1 MPSFGFH
8 LSDCCCTMHELPEG
22 GIDQEEASGV
32 IDMKDASNES
42 I

>member
-1 MPSFGFH
+1 MLSFGFH
-8 LSDCCCTMHELPEG
+8 LSDCCCTIHGLPEG
-22 GIDQEEASGV
+22 GIDQEEASEV